1 MASKSEYQK
10 LRDNILRQARRYRK
24 QGYKVQEPPKT
35 ARQSGISK
43 ATEKHIQFLTQE
55 LKDWQRQMQM
65 DVASQKRAR
74 GESAVRFN
82 DVVLD
87 NFKRNL
93 STKKYATGASK
104 VSQWF
109 DSVRK
114 EIGDDAMADLI
125 QEAEN
130 SGVEVDRY
138 VKYGKDEYAMQY
150 IGDMTQ
156 MMYNK
161 GIINEE
167 QVEDILTNDAYISD
181 EFSDFFSEFLGGL

>member
-24 QGYKVQEPPKT
+24 QGYKVREAPKT

-43 ATEKHIQFLTQE
+43 ASEKHIEFLTQE

-82 DVVLD
+82 DVVLE

-93 STKKYATGASK
+93 STKKYAPSASK

-109 DSVRK
+109 DTVR
-114 EIGDDAMADLI
+114 EQIGDDAMADLI

>member
-82 DVVLD
+82 DVVLE

-109 DSVRK
+109 DTVR
-114 EIGDDAMADLI
+114 EQIGDDAMADLI

-138 VKYGKDEYAMQY
+138 VKYAKDEYAMQY

-156 MMYNK
+156 MLYNK
-161 GIINEE
+161 GIINDE
-167 QVEDILTNDAYISD
+167 QVQDILTNDAYISD

>member
-156 MMYNK
+156 MMYSK